1 MTGPTTTA
9 KQDVWF
15 VLEGKM
21 CAWCV
26 SIKFMMMVVTI
37 VIAFILHDVAKE
49 DDECCCG
56 SPSSLNLDSEL
67 YVVYYRSMSYSSAFD
82 PLDLV

>member
-1 MTGPTTTA
+1 MTVYDMTGPTTTA

-37 VIAFILHDVAKE
+37 VIAFILRLFS
-49 DDECCCG
+49 CCLLMLCG
-56 SPSSLNLDSEL
+56 G
-67 YVVYYRSMSYSSAFD
+67 
-82 PLDLV
+82 DLLERKT